1 MPCIFCDY
9 KTLNYRSLKKD
20 EKIRFSVSFSWCGE
34 SDSDVRQT
42 LYMSNI
48 KTMFAISQVM
58 KNPRNNQRL

>member
-34 SDSDVRQT
+34 SDSDVRLA
-42 LYMSNI
+42 LYMNNI
-48 KTMFAISQVM
+48 KTMFAVSQVT
-58 KNPRNNQRL
+58 KNPRNYRRL

>member
-1 MPCIFCDY
+1 MPCVLCDY

-34 SDSDVRQT
+34 SDSDVRLT

-48 KTMFAISQVM
+48 KTMFAILQVM

>member
-1 MPCIFCDY
+1 MPCILCDY

-34 SDSDVRQT
+34 SDSDVRLT

-48 KTMFAISQVM
+48 KTMFAILQVM